1 MKYFT
6 IAELCRSNTGEK
18 LGIENVPNSFQKAN
32 MENLINHLLDPI
44 RQMWGKPII
53 VNSGFRCVKLNK
65 AVGGAKNSEHMS
77 GCAADITTGNKAD
90 NKKLF
95 DMIRN
100 SSLEW
105 RQLIDE
111 SGSSWIHISYNQ
123 SDNKKQVLHLWN
135 G

>member
-65 AVGGAKNSEHMS
+65 AEIGRAHV
-77 GCAADITTGNKAD
+77 
-90 NKKLF
+90 
-95 DMIRN
+95 
-100 SSLEW
+100 
-105 RQLIDE
+105 
-111 SGSSWIHISYNQ
+111 
-123 SDNKKQVLHLWN
+123 
-135 G
+135 

>member
-44 RQMWGKPII
+44 RQMWGKLII

-111 SGSSWIHISYNQ
+111 SGFSWVHISYNQ
-123 SDNKKQVLHLWN
+123 SDNKKQVLHL
-135 G
+135 

>member
-65 AVGGAKNSEHMS
+65 AVRGAKNSEHMS

-111 SGSSWIHISYNQ
+111 SGFSWVHIYYNQ
-123 SDNKKQVLHLWN
+123 SDNKKQVLHL
-135 G
+135 

>member
-111 SGSSWIHISYNQ
+111 SGFSWVHIYYNQ
-123 SDNKKQVLHLWN
+123 SDNKKQVLHL
-135 G
+135 

>member
-111 SGSSWIHISYNQ
+111 SGFSWVHISYNQ
-123 SDNKKQVLHLWN
+123 PDNKKQVLHL
-135 G
+135 

>member
-65 AVGGAKNSEHMS
+65 TVGGAKNSEHMS

-90 NKKLF
+90 NKKMF

-111 SGSSWIHISYNQ
+111 SGFSWVHISYNQ
-123 SDNKKQVLHLWN
+123 SDNKKQVLHL
-135 G
+135 

>member
-53 VNSGFRCVKLNK
+53 VNSGFRCIKLNK

-123 SDNKKQVLHLWN
+123 SDNKKQVLHL
-135 G
+135 

>member
-65 AVGGAKNSEHMS
+65 AVEGAKNSEHMS

-123 SDNKKQVLHLWN
+123 SDNKKQVLHL
-135 G
+135 

>member
-1 MKYFT
+1 MKYFS
-6 IAELCRSNTGEK
+6 INELCHSNTAEK
-18 LGIENVPNSFQKAN
+18 LGIENVPNSYQKAN

-53 VNSGFRCVKLNK
+53 VNSGFRCVKLNE

-111 SGSSWIHISYNQ
+111 SGFSWVHISYNQ
-123 SDNKKQVLHLWN
+123 ADNKKQVLHL
-135 G
+135 